1 MKTISKINQVLCK
14 AEGFIM
20 VIWFT
25 LVIVVMT
32 AQVIARYIL
41 GSPIQWSEEFARYSF
56 VWISY
61 IGCAYC
67 VGTDGH
73 TSITALKERLSE
85 KNQKVLTIIGNVIM
99 IGVFLRLMPIAI
111 DYIAKNGDFLTSV
124 MRIPFKYLYFS
135 LPVGI
140 GLSIIQLIMKAILV
154 FDKSVVMNA

>member
-1 MKTISKINQVLCK
+1 MKTVSKINQVLCK

-20 VIWFT
+20 VVWFA
-25 LVIVVMT
+25 LVIIVMT
-32 AQVIARYIL
+32 AQVIARYVF

-61 IGCAYC
+61 LGCAYC
-67 VGTDGH
+67 VGADGH

-85 KNQKVLTIIGNVIM
+85 KGQKVLTIVGNIIM

-111 DYIAKNGDFLTSV
+111 DYIAKNGDFLTSI

-140 GLSIIQLIMKAILV
+140 GLSIIQLVMKVILV
-154 FDKSVVMNA
+154 FDHSVATNA